1 MVLSLAPTIA
11 QMRFMHGTSMATPK
25 VAMPNSELVFKTDPV
40 SAELIREQFRTI
52 GANVTGRRTF
62 DDAQAWGGRDPYG
75 VPSFIVSHTI
85 PMEWSG
91 PDSPFTFVTDGVASA
106 IAQAKTAAGNKD
118 VAVAAA
124 SIAQQ
129 CLNLGLLD
137 EIQIHLAPVLLG
149 EGIRLFDHLSIA
161 PMQLEC
167 TRVIEAPSCYSS
179 VFPRC
184 QIIGDYESES
194 PILSPTD

>member
-1 MVLSLAPTIA
+1 MSKVIVELSMSLDGFIA
-11 QMRFMHGTSMATPK
+11 RPDNSTDEVHAWYFNGNTE

-91 PDSPFTFVTDGVASA
+91 PDSPFTFVTEGVASA
-106 IAQAKTAAGNKD
+106 IAQAKAAAGNKD

-161 PMQLEC
+161 PMQLER
-167 TRVIEAPSCYSS
+167 TRVIEAPHVTHLYFR
-179 VFPRC
+179 VVK
-184 QIIGDYESES
+184 
-194 PILSPTD
+194 